1 MNKKEIIINNLNK
14 LKNIYEKDPSKKWNL
29 KALKNAIYEISKYD
43 KEIISGIQLKNEIN
57 GIGEKIS
64 LRIDEIISNGF
75 LKEISDYENKKD
87 NNEYNNEYNN
97 PFIDITGVGT
107 VRAKQWLEIG
117 IKNIDELKEAI
128 NNKKIKST
136 HHIDIGLKYYNDF
149 IGSEK
154 VSQVTCFSPVR
165 FNRYQKGQTMR
176 IHCDHIR
183 SLFEG
188 EVKGIPVLSIIINFN
203 DDYKGGDLIFWDDY
217 KVDLGEGD
225 VVVFPSLFLF
235 PHRIEEVTENIRYSG
250 VAWGC

>member
-1 MNKKEIIINNLNK
+1 MKNNI
-14 LKNIYEKDPSKKWNL
+14 KNL
-29 KALKNAIYEISKYD
+29 
-43 KEIISGIQLKNEIN
+43 QLKNFIHIERGLISKDTCRFVIDSIKN
-57 GIGEKIS
+57 KSWSSNLWSTDGTDQFSYPTKELDVLEATPDLEDILNPLIS
-64 LRIDEIISNGF
+64 LS
-75 LKEISDYENKKD
+75 
-87 NNEYNNEYNN
+87 
-97 PFIDITGVGT
+97 V
-107 VRAKQWLEIG
+107 
-117 IKNIDELKEAI
+117 
-128 NNKKIKST
+128 
-136 HHIDIGLKYYNDF
+136 KYYNDF

-176 IHCDHIR
+176 IHCDHIKT
-183 SLFEG
+183 LFEG

-235 PHRIEEVTENIRYSG
+235 PHRIEEVTENVRYSG

>member
-1 MNKKEIIINNLNK
+1 MKNNI
-14 LKNIYEKDPSKKWNL
+14 KNL
-29 KALKNAIYEISKYD
+29 
-43 KEIISGIQLKNEIN
+43 QLKNFIHIERVLIPKDTCRFVIDSIKN
-57 GIGEKIS
+57 KSWSSHLWSTDGTDFFSYPTKELDVLEATPDLEDILNPLIS
-64 LRIDEIISNGF
+64 LS
-75 LKEISDYENKKD
+75 
-87 NNEYNNEYNN
+87 
-97 PFIDITGVGT
+97 V
-107 VRAKQWLEIG
+107 
-117 IKNIDELKEAI
+117 
-128 NNKKIKST
+128 
-136 HHIDIGLKYYNDF
+136 KYYNDF

-154 VSQVTCFSPVR
+154 VSQVTCFSSVR

-176 IHCDHIR
+176 IHCDHIKT
-183 SLFEG
+183 LFEG

>member
-1 MNKKEIIINNLNK
+1 MKNNI
-14 LKNIYEKDPSKKWNL
+14 KNL
-29 KALKNAIYEISKYD
+29 
-43 KEIISGIQLKNEIN
+43 QLKNFIHIERGLIPKDTCRFVIDSIKN
-57 GIGEKIS
+57 KSWSSHLWSTDGTDFFSYPTKELDVLEATPDLEDILNPLIS
-64 LRIDEIISNGF
+64 LS
-75 LKEISDYENKKD
+75 
-87 NNEYNNEYNN
+87 
-97 PFIDITGVGT
+97 V
-107 VRAKQWLEIG
+107 
-117 IKNIDELKEAI
+117 
-128 NNKKIKST
+128 
-136 HHIDIGLKYYNDF
+136 KYYNDF

-154 VSQVTCFSPVR
+154 VSQVTCFSSVR

-176 IHCDHIR
+176 IYCDHIKT
-183 SLFEG
+183 LFEG

>member
-1 MNKKEIIINNLNK
+1 MKNNI
-14 LKNIYEKDPSKKWNL
+14 KNL
-29 KALKNAIYEISKYD
+29 
-43 KEIISGIQLKNEIN
+43 QLKNFIHIERGLIPKDTCKFVIDSIKN
-57 GIGEKIS
+57 ESWSSHLWSTDGTDSFSYPTKELDVLKATPSLEDILNPLIS
-64 LRIDEIISNGF
+64 LS
-75 LKEISDYENKKD
+75 
-87 NNEYNNEYNN
+87 
-97 PFIDITGVGT
+97 V
-107 VRAKQWLEIG
+107 
-117 IKNIDELKEAI
+117 
-128 NNKKIKST
+128 KS
-136 HHIDIGLKYYNDF
+136 YNDF

-176 IHCDHIR
+176 IHCDHIKT
-183 SLFEG
+183 LFEG

-250 VAWGC
+250 VSWGC

>member
-1 MNKKEIIINNLNK
+1 MKNNI
-14 LKNIYEKDPSKKWNL
+14 KNL
-29 KALKNAIYEISKYD
+29 
-43 KEIISGIQLKNEIN
+43 QLKNFIHIERGLIPKDTCRFVIDSIKN
-57 GIGEKIS
+57 ESWSSHSWSTDGKDKFSYPTKELDVLEATPSLEDILNPLIS
-64 LRIDEIISNGF
+64 LS
-75 LKEISDYENKKD
+75 
-87 NNEYNNEYNN
+87 
-97 PFIDITGVGT
+97 V
-107 VRAKQWLEIG
+107 
-117 IKNIDELKEAI
+117 
-128 NNKKIKST
+128 
-136 HHIDIGLKYYNDF
+136 KYYNDF

-176 IHCDHIR
+176 IHCDHIKT
-183 SLFEG
+183 LFEG

>member
-1 MNKKEIIINNLNK
+1 MKNNI
-14 LKNIYEKDPSKKWNL
+14 KNL
-29 KALKNAIYEISKYD
+29 
-43 KEIISGIQLKNEIN
+43 QLKNFIHIEIGLIPKDTCRFVIDSIKN
-57 GIGEKIS
+57 KSWSSHMWSTDGKDNFSYPTKELDVLEATPDLEDILNPLIS
-64 LRIDEIISNGF
+64 LS
-75 LKEISDYENKKD
+75 
-87 NNEYNNEYNN
+87 
-97 PFIDITGVGT
+97 V
-107 VRAKQWLEIG
+107 
-117 IKNIDELKEAI
+117 
-128 NNKKIKST
+128 
-136 HHIDIGLKYYNDF
+136 KYYNDF

-176 IHCDHIR
+176 IHCDHIKT
-183 SLFEG
+183 LFEG

>member
-1 MNKKEIIINNLNK
+1 MKNNI
-14 LKNIYEKDPSKKWNL
+14 KNL
-29 KALKNAIYEISKYD
+29 
-43 KEIISGIQLKNEIN
+43 QLKNFIHIERGLISKDTCRFVIDSIKN
-57 GIGEKIS
+57 KSWNSHLWSTDGTDQFSYPTKELDVLEATPDLEDILNPLIS
-64 LRIDEIISNGF
+64 LS
-75 LKEISDYENKKD
+75 
-87 NNEYNNEYNN
+87 
-97 PFIDITGVGT
+97 V
-107 VRAKQWLEIG
+107 
-117 IKNIDELKEAI
+117 
-128 NNKKIKST
+128 
-136 HHIDIGLKYYNDF
+136 KYYNDF

-176 IHCDHIR
+176 IHCDHIKT
-183 SLFEG
+183 LFEG

-235 PHRIEEVTENIRYSG
+235 PHRIEEVTENVRYSG

>member
-1 MNKKEIIINNLNK
+1 MKNNI
-14 LKNIYEKDPSKKWNL
+14 KNL
-29 KALKNAIYEISKYD
+29 
-43 KEIISGIQLKNEIN
+43 QLKNFIHIERGLIPKDTCRFVIDSIKN
-57 GIGEKIS
+57 KSWSSHMWSTDGKDNFSYPTKELDVLEATPDLEDILNPLIS
-64 LRIDEIISNGF
+64 LS
-75 LKEISDYENKKD
+75 
-87 NNEYNNEYNN
+87 
-97 PFIDITGVGT
+97 V
-107 VRAKQWLEIG
+107 
-117 IKNIDELKEAI
+117 
-128 NNKKIKST
+128 
-136 HHIDIGLKYYNDF
+136 KYYNDF

-176 IHCDHIR
+176 IHCDHIKT
-183 SLFEG
+183 LFEG

>member
-1 MNKKEIIINNLNK
+1 MKNNI
-14 LKNIYEKDPSKKWNL
+14 KNL
-29 KALKNAIYEISKYD
+29 
-43 KEIISGIQLKNEIN
+43 QLKNFIHIERGLIPKDTCRFVIDSIKNKSWSSHLWSRN
-57 GIGEKIS
+57 GKDQFSYPTKELDVLESTPDLEDILNPLIS
-64 LRIDEIISNGF
+64 LS
-75 LKEISDYENKKD
+75 
-87 NNEYNNEYNN
+87 
-97 PFIDITGVGT
+97 V
-107 VRAKQWLEIG
+107 
-117 IKNIDELKEAI
+117 
-128 NNKKIKST
+128 
-136 HHIDIGLKYYNDF
+136 KYYNDF

-176 IHCDHIR
+176 IHCDHIKT
-183 SLFEG
+183 LFEG

>member
-1 MNKKEIIINNLNK
+1 MKNNI
-14 LKNIYEKDPSKKWNL
+14 KNL
-29 KALKNAIYEISKYD
+29 
-43 KEIISGIQLKNEIN
+43 QLKNFIHIERGLIPKDTCRFVIDSIKN
-57 GIGEKIS
+57 KSWNSHLWSTDGTDQFSYPTKELDVLEPTPDLEDILNPLIS
-64 LRIDEIISNGF
+64 LS
-75 LKEISDYENKKD
+75 
-87 NNEYNNEYNN
+87 
-97 PFIDITGVGT
+97 V
-107 VRAKQWLEIG
+107 
-117 IKNIDELKEAI
+117 
-128 NNKKIKST
+128 
-136 HHIDIGLKYYNDF
+136 KYYNDF

-176 IHCDHIR
+176 IHCDHIKT
-183 SLFEG
+183 LFEG
-188 EVKGIPVLSIIINFN
+188 EVRGIPVLSIIINFN

>member
-1 MNKKEIIINNLNK
+1 MKNNI
-14 LKNIYEKDPSKKWNL
+14 KNL
-29 KALKNAIYEISKYD
+29 
-43 KEIISGIQLKNEIN
+43 QLKNFIHIERGLISKDTCRFVIDSIKN
-57 GIGEKIS
+57 KSWSSHMWSTDGKDNFSYPTKELDVLEATPDLEDILNPLIS
-64 LRIDEIISNGF
+64 LS
-75 LKEISDYENKKD
+75 
-87 NNEYNNEYNN
+87 
-97 PFIDITGVGT
+97 V
-107 VRAKQWLEIG
+107 
-117 IKNIDELKEAI
+117 
-128 NNKKIKST
+128 
-136 HHIDIGLKYYNDF
+136 KYYNDF

-176 IHCDHIR
+176 IHCDHIKT
-183 SLFEG
+183 LFEG

>member
-1 MNKKEIIINNLNK
+1 MKNNI
-14 LKNIYEKDPSKKWNL
+14 KNL
-29 KALKNAIYEISKYD
+29 
-43 KEIISGIQLKNEIN
+43 QLKDFVYIN
-57 GIGEKIS
+57 KGLIPKDTCRFVIDSIKNKSWNSHLWSTDGTDQFSYPTKELDVLEPTPDLEDILNPLIS
-64 LRIDEIISNGF
+64 LS
-75 LKEISDYENKKD
+75 
-87 NNEYNNEYNN
+87 
-97 PFIDITGVGT
+97 V
-107 VRAKQWLEIG
+107 
-117 IKNIDELKEAI
+117 
-128 NNKKIKST
+128 
-136 HHIDIGLKYYNDF
+136 KYYNDF

-176 IHCDHIR
+176 IHCDHIKT
-183 SLFEG
+183 LFEG

>member
-1 MNKKEIIINNLNK
+1 MKNNI
-14 LKNIYEKDPSKKWNL
+14 KNL
-29 KALKNAIYEISKYD
+29 
-43 KEIISGIQLKNEIN
+43 QLKNFIHIERGLIP
-57 GIGEKIS
+57 KDTCKFV
-64 LRIDEIISNGF
+64 IDSIKNESWNKHLWGTGSADDKLENF
-75 LKEISDYENKKD
+75 SYPTKELDS
-87 NNEYNNEYNN
+87 
-97 PFIDITGVGT
+97 
-107 VRAKQWLEIG
+107 LEITPDLEE
-117 IKNIDELKEAI
+117 ILNPLMSLS
-128 NNKKIKST
+128 IKS
-136 HHIDIGLKYYNDF
+136 YNDF
-149 IGSEK
+149 IGSEQGEQ
-154 VSQVTCFSPVR
+154 VSQVTCFSPVK

>member
-1 MNKKEIIINNLNK
+1 MKNNI
-14 LKNIYEKDPSKKWNL
+14 KNL
-29 KALKNAIYEISKYD
+29 
-43 KEIISGIQLKNEIN
+43 QLKNFIHVERELIPKDTCRFVIDSIKN
-57 GIGEKIS
+57 KSWSSHLWSRDGTDSFSYPTKELDVLEPTPDLEDILNPLIS
-64 LRIDEIISNGF
+64 LS
-75 LKEISDYENKKD
+75 
-87 NNEYNNEYNN
+87 
-97 PFIDITGVGT
+97 V
-107 VRAKQWLEIG
+107 
-117 IKNIDELKEAI
+117 
-128 NNKKIKST
+128 
-136 HHIDIGLKYYNDF
+136 KYYNDF

-154 VSQVTCFSPVR
+154 VSQVTCFSPIR

-176 IHCDHIR
+176 IHCDHIKT
-183 SLFEG
+183 LFEG

>member
-1 MNKKEIIINNLNK
+1 MNNNI
-14 LKNIYEKDPSKKWNL
+14 KNL
-29 KALKNAIYEISKYD
+29 
-43 KEIISGIQLKNEIN
+43 QLKNFIHIERELIP
-57 GIGEKIS
+57 KDTC
-64 LRIDEIISNGF
+64 RFVIDS
-75 LKEISDYENKKD
+75 
-87 NNEYNNEYNN
+87 
-97 PFIDITGVGT
+97 
-107 VRAKQWLEIG
+107 
-117 IKNIDELKEAI
+117 IKNKSWSSHSWSNTKNESFSYPTKELDVLEATSSLGDI
-128 NNKKIKST
+128 LHPLICLSVKS
-136 HHIDIGLKYYNDF
+136 YNYF

-176 IHCDHIR
+176 IHCDHIKNF
-183 SLFEG
+183 FEG

>member
-1 MNKKEIIINNLNK
+1 MKNNI
-14 LKNIYEKDPSKKWNL
+14 KNL
-29 KALKNAIYEISKYD
+29 
-43 KEIISGIQLKNEIN
+43 QLKNFIHIERGLIPKDTCSLVIDSIKN
-57 GIGEKIS
+57 ESWRSHLWSTDGKDSFSHPTKELDVLEATPSLEDILNPLIS
-64 LRIDEIISNGF
+64 LS
-75 LKEISDYENKKD
+75 
-87 NNEYNNEYNN
+87 
-97 PFIDITGVGT
+97 V
-107 VRAKQWLEIG
+107 
-117 IKNIDELKEAI
+117 
-128 NNKKIKST
+128 
-136 HHIDIGLKYYNDF
+136 KYYNDF

-176 IHCDHIR
+176 IHCDHIKT
-183 SLFEG
+183 LFEG
-188 EVKGIPVLSIIINFN
+188 EVKGIPILSIIINFN

>member
-1 MNKKEIIINNLNK
+1 MKNNI
-14 LKNIYEKDPSKKWNL
+14 KNL
-29 KALKNAIYEISKYD
+29 
-43 KEIISGIQLKNEIN
+43 QLKNFIHIERGLIPKDTCRFVIDSIKN
-57 GIGEKIS
+57 ESWNSHLWSTDGTDQFSYPTKELDVLEPTPDLEDILNPLIS
-64 LRIDEIISNGF
+64 LS
-75 LKEISDYENKKD
+75 
-87 NNEYNNEYNN
+87 
-97 PFIDITGVGT
+97 V
-107 VRAKQWLEIG
+107 
-117 IKNIDELKEAI
+117 
-128 NNKKIKST
+128 
-136 HHIDIGLKYYNDF
+136 KYYNDF

-176 IHCDHIR
+176 IHCDHIKT
-183 SLFEG
+183 LFEG
-188 EVKGIPVLSIIINFN
+188 EVKGIPILSIIINFN

>member
-1 MNKKEIIINNLNK
+1 MKNNI
-14 LKNIYEKDPSKKWNL
+14 KNL
-29 KALKNAIYEISKYD
+29 
-43 KEIISGIQLKNEIN
+43 QLKNFIHIERGLIPKDTCRFVIDSIKN
-57 GIGEKIS
+57 KSWNSHLWSTDGTDQFSYPTKELDVLEPTPDLEDILNPLIS
-64 LRIDEIISNGF
+64 LS
-75 LKEISDYENKKD
+75 
-87 NNEYNNEYNN
+87 
-97 PFIDITGVGT
+97 V
-107 VRAKQWLEIG
+107 
-117 IKNIDELKEAI
+117 
-128 NNKKIKST
+128 
-136 HHIDIGLKYYNDF
+136 KYYNDF

-176 IHCDHIR
+176 IHCDHIKT
-183 SLFEG
+183 LFEG
-188 EVKGIPVLSIIINFN
+188 EVKGIPILSIIINFN

>member
-1 MNKKEIIINNLNK
+1 MKNNI
-14 LKNIYEKDPSKKWNL
+14 KNL
-29 KALKNAIYEISKYD
+29 
-43 KEIISGIQLKNEIN
+43 QLKNFIHIERGLIPKDTCRFVIDSIKN
-57 GIGEKIS
+57 KSWSSHSWSRDGTDKFSYSTKELDVLEATPSLEDILNPLIS
-64 LRIDEIISNGF
+64 LS
-75 LKEISDYENKKD
+75 
-87 NNEYNNEYNN
+87 
-97 PFIDITGVGT
+97 V
-107 VRAKQWLEIG
+107 
-117 IKNIDELKEAI
+117 
-128 NNKKIKST
+128 
-136 HHIDIGLKYYNDF
+136 KYYNDF

-154 VSQVTCFSPVR
+154 VSQVTCFSSVR

-176 IHCDHIR
+176 IHCDHIKT
-183 SLFEG
+183 LFEG

>member
-1 MNKKEIIINNLNK
+1 MKNNI
-14 LKNIYEKDPSKKWNL
+14 KNL
-29 KALKNAIYEISKYD
+29 
-43 KEIISGIQLKNEIN
+43 QLKNFIHIERGLIPKDTCRFVIDSIKN
-57 GIGEKIS
+57 KSWNSHLWSTDGTDQFSYPTKELDVLEATPDLEDILNPLIS
-64 LRIDEIISNGF
+64 LS
-75 LKEISDYENKKD
+75 
-87 NNEYNNEYNN
+87 
-97 PFIDITGVGT
+97 V
-107 VRAKQWLEIG
+107 
-117 IKNIDELKEAI
+117 
-128 NNKKIKST
+128 
-136 HHIDIGLKYYNDF
+136 KYYNDF

-176 IHCDHIR
+176 IHCDNIKT
-183 SLFEG
+183 LFEG

-235 PHRIEEVTENIRYSG
+235 PHRIEEVTENVRYSG